1 MEAQLSE
8 TSNIICLFQHTEMQR
23 ELLKQERMYNERVS
37 DRNQILVW
45 LGLFGLLIPAYAI
58 YAVCGARSVATCPQ
72 PLMPDII
79 IYYILRDK
87 MNCTVA
93 LLTVF

>member
-1 MEAQLSE
+1 
-8 TSNIICLFQHTEMQR
+8 MQR

-58 YAVCGARSVATCPQ
+58 YAVCGARSVAVNRPPACPQ
-72 PLMPDII
+72 PLIQLASHII
-79 IYYILRDK
+79 SKLNVTTIGKIFV
-87 MNCTVA
+87 MNN
-93 LLTVF
+93 

>member
-1 MEAQLSE
+1 
-8 TSNIICLFQHTEMQR
+8 MQR

-58 YAVCGARSVATCPQ
+58 YAVCGARSVAVNRAPACPQ
-72 PLMPDII
+72 PLIQLASHII
-79 IYYILRDK
+79 QS
-87 MNCTVA
+87 
-93 LLTVF
+93 LL

>member
-72 PLMPDII
+72 PLMSDIS
-79 IYYILRDK
+79 Y
-87 MNCTVA
+87 
-93 LLTVF
+93 LLQIKY

>member
-1 MEAQLSE
+1 MKPPIS
-8 TSNIICLFQHTEMQR
+8 SNLLKALALFQHTEMQR

-58 YAVCGARSVATCPQ
+58 YAVCGARSVAVNRLPV
-72 PLMPDII
+72 PSP
-79 IYYILRDK
+79 
-87 MNCTVA
+87 
-93 LLTVF
+93 

>member
-1 MEAQLSE
+1 MEGTTAGNYAHPTEPSSL
-8 TSNIICLFQHTEMQR
+8 LLYFQHTEMQR

-58 YAVCGARSVATCPQ
+58 YAVCGARSVTHLPVPSPQ
-72 PLMPDII
+72 
-79 IYYILRDK
+79 
-87 MNCTVA
+87 
-93 LLTVF
+93 

>member
-1 MEAQLSE
+1 
-8 TSNIICLFQHTEMQR
+8 MQR

-58 YAVCGARSVATCPQ
+58 YAVCGARSVAVNRPPACPQ
-72 PLMPDII
+72 PLIQPVISYQSFM
-79 IYYILRDK
+79 
-87 MNCTVA
+87 
-93 LLTVF
+93 

>member
-1 MEAQLSE
+1 MHAILAHSRP
-8 TSNIICLFQHTEMQR
+8 LQHTEMQR

-58 YAVCGARSVATCPQ
+58 YAVCGARSVPS
-72 PLMPDII
+72 PRPVKD
-79 IYYILRDK
+79 
-87 MNCTVA
+87 
-93 LLTVF
+93 